1 MNKRMRMKRRQAER
15 KKIHKILDLAIEKS
29 MGKSTVFFDY
39 RAHVDIIRIDA
50 YKNGWNTE
58 AKSDISIQFHVIDE
72 NWPFDC
78 NKDTVIEYLEAL

>member
-39 RAHVDIIRIDA
+39 RAHIGLIRVDVH
-50 YKNGWNTE
+50 KNGWNTVDR
-58 AKSDISIQFHVIDE
+58 ADISTQFHVIGKE
-72 NWPFDC
+72 SSFDC
-78 NKDTVIEYLEAL
+78 DKDKIIRYLEAL